1 MKCAGFKYYIFRFP
15 FFLVVLTLFF
25 VQGLLP
31 QSRFPLPCFAASADA
46 DAVLAT
52 VNNVPVTKSNLEK
65 HILEYK
71 KKLRKKHVTAKEK
84 KRLLENLIIREL
96 ILQQPTVED
105 LRNDKEIVKK
115 VKDYE
120 NTLIVDRLLEDQ
132 VKSKARVTEKELIHY
147 YQENRE
153 KLLSSQKVDARVI
166 LLRTRQEAEEVLLRL
181 RKGEDF
187 GHIAKELSIDLPTA
201 INGGSMKIKE
211 KGKFLPDIG
220 KVLFSLKA
228 GEISDIV
235 ETDFGYNIFT
245 VDKMHPA
252 GPKPFEKARNEIK
265 KIIVQQKE
273 ARAFNEMTKR
283 LKRNAEVRIYE
294 DRLEEFVH

>member
-15 FFLVVLTLFF
+15 FFLSVFTLFF
-25 VQGLLP
+25 VQGLLL
-31 QSRFPLPCFAASADA
+31 QSRFPLLCFAASADA

-71 KKLRKKHVTAKEK
+71 KKLRKKHVTGKEK
-84 KRLLENLIIREL
+84 KQLLENLIIREL
-96 ILQQPTVED
+96 ILQQPIVED

-115 VKDYE
+115 VKGYE
-120 NTLIVDRLLEDQ
+120 NTLIVDRFLEDQ
-132 VKSKARVTEKELIHY
+132 VKSKAKVTEKELIQY
-147 YQENRE
+147 YQKNRE
-153 KLLSSQKVDARVI
+153 KFLFFPKADARVI

-187 GHIAKELSIDLPTA
+187 GHIAKELSVDLPTA

-211 KGKFLPDIG
+211 KRKFLPDIG

-228 GEISDIV
+228 GEISDIL

-245 VDKMHPA
+245 VDKIYPA
-252 GPKPFEKARNEIK
+252 GPKPFEKARNEIE
-265 KIIVQQKE
+265 KIVVQQKE
-273 ARAFNEMTKR
+273 TGAFNEMTKR
-283 LKRNAEVRIYE
+283 LKRKTEIKIYK
-294 DRLEEFVH
+294 DKLEEFVR